1 MKTSRTQPVKSIIRI
16 VFAFI
21 LGFLVAAFFS
31 FSNGRDLPSSLQAGF
46 FLAIISA
53 AIVAILSWGIEIAV
67 KKGYPG
73 WVGFLLALILNIVG
87 LVVLAVLP
95 RRTTVP

>member
-1 MKTSRTQPVKSIIRI
+1 MNKSRTQPEKSIIRI
-16 VFAFI
+16 LFAFI
-21 LGFLVAAFFS
+21 LSFLVAAFFS

-73 WVGFLLALILNIVG
+73 WVGFLLVLILNIVG